1 VRGGVIPSKIKRKD
15 NRVRRH
21 GFEIRLRATQF
32 AFVLG
37 ITGGCMALAFYFGFN
52 AGQKFGFEMSSVQ
65 SLAQTARLPIV
76 EPDTDY
82 GLSEDLLSDV
92 YAKLAGVDSK
102 TEPVSVASFR
112 ALKVND
118 SLEPAGTSEIAPVI
132 PEVESESELDLAREE
147 IVVEAESPQS
157 EPEVEQKSTIASLGA
172 LHRESEEVA
181 PDPSAKASV
190 DLSSKGISPAL
201 ETSSAEGRSTSVPR
215 GWYAQVAA
223 PQVRADAEGLSGKL
237 REFGFASVIEEAR
250 VRDQSFFRVLVGP
263 EASRLHAERLVAQL
277 KREPYIEAEPF
288 VRSFN

>member
-1 VRGGVIPSKIKRKD
+1 VIPSKIKRKD

-76 EPDTDY
+76 EPDSDD

-92 YAKLAGVDSK
+92 YAKLAGIGSE
-102 TEPVSVASFR
+102 TEPVSAASLR
-112 ALKVND
+112 ALKATD
-118 SLEPAGTSEIAPVI
+118 RLEQAGTSEIAMLA
-132 PEVESESELDLAREE
+132 PEVEPDSELDLATEE
-147 IVVEAESPQS
+147 IAVEAESPRG
-157 EPEVEQKSTIASLGA
+157 EAEVEQKSVIASLGA
-172 LHRESEEVA
+172 LHRESEVA

-190 DLSSKGISPAL
+190 DLSSKGVSPPPV
-201 ETSSAEGRSTSVPR
+201 ETSSGQGGSVKVPR

-223 PQVRADAEGLSGKL
+223 PQGRADAEGLSSKL
-237 REFGFASVIEEAR
+237 REFGFISVIEEAR

-263 EASRLHAERLVAQL
+263 ESSRLHAERLVAQL

-288 VRSFN
+288 VRSFK